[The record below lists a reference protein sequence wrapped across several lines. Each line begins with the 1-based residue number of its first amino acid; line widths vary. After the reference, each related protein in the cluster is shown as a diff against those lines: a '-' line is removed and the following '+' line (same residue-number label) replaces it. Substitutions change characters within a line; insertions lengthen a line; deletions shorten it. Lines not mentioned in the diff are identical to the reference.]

1 MNKTNIRQLKRN
13 LHGVSVVIGALML
26 TLIVVTAAASFAI
39 FTAQKQEE
47 LQEQEWQQLLREQE
61 ELEIIGIDN
70 LNYDFS
76 TEKLSDVSFV
86 ITSVHQRNSK
96 LPSIMINDI
105 PVKQFHVDRQVEN
118 DEGWI
123 FSWGSYHLNLFVAN
137 TSSNE
142 SYLFVDANF
151 NRRYDKNEDF
161 IYDPD
166 FDENG
171 TKKTDL
177 NPSSND
183 YVYLYAKD
191 QDGEAYLFRDLDK
204 DSVFT
209 DQADDIVNNHDNKSD
224 STPGMTLY
232 ELPDNV
238 RFYDNNSDGEY
249 NAGDELII
257 SDNMTY
263 NESEN
268 DIVVNFGDDDY
279 LDVTNDSKLVNITG
293 IYYFTDIDESGN
305 LSAGD
310 EIVQNI
316 GGSGTYSDQ
325 ADAVDS
331 FYMPNQANPLDL
343 QKGSVYPT
351 NDDFEIQSME
361 RIRIT
366 IDDVEDTIFL
376 PSNQEM
382 ISIGNP
388 IDFSIQTT
396 LTNTFDRIF
405 LPPTANI
412 DVREESESF
421 VLDGTDSFSQN
432 DSSIVEW
439 EWNLT
444 NMNTNPPNSLPL
456 KYGKRVNA
464 NRVLVDH
471 DGVYNETYTTV
482 EWNISLTV
490 TNNHGMIGKTNFT
503 HFQDF
508 KSLMT
513 QKEDLE
519 IIDFRVDYNNSNEK
533 IKWINFSI
541 KNNFEFGSNI
551 TKLMIN
557 DMDCSDNIPSSW
569 NPIESFDTS
578 SLVTVSLDESEQVDM
593 EQPLT
598 IKFKTALGNTF
609 EKTFYPP
616 NPIATLSMQPSYNGQ
631 SYEDS
636 IKLDATD
643 SQAITENSYLVNYSW
658 NVNYTFYYININ
670 DDDDDSYDISDDYR
684 IQSISELNWKRS
696 WDENHSGSG
705 KNVSFLWD
713 DLNVNG
719 SCDSNEVKKVINGTF
734 KDMSNINISGNYTLK
749 SGFDNDNFKGSL
761 TVLSPIISYN
771 VNKIILN
778 IKDNHGMK
786 SSKQVYP

>member
-1 MNKTNIRQLKRN
+1 MKMNTLRQFRKDV
-13 LHGVSVVIGALML
+13 HGVSVVIGALML
-26 TLIVVTAAASFAI
+26 TLIVVTAAVSFAI

-47 LQEQEWQQLLREQE
+47 LQKAEFAKLLREQE
-61 ELEIIGIDN
+61 ELGIIGLDD
-70 LNYDFS
+70 LQYDS
-76 TEKLSDVSFV
+76 SEDKLSDVCFV
-86 ITSVHQRNSK
+86 VTNLHQRNSK

-105 PVKQFHVDRQVEN
+105 PVKQFHVDRQVDY

-151 NRRYDKNEDF
+151 NRRYDENEDF

-191 QDGEAYLFRDLDK
+191 QDGEAYLFRDLDQ

-209 DQADDIVNNHDNKSD
+209 DQADDIVNNHDGND
-224 STPGMTLY
+224 NSTPGMILY
-232 ELPDNV
+232 ELPDDVKFN
-238 RFYDNNSDGEY
+238 DNNSNGIYD
-249 NAGDELII
+249 AGDELVWDEN
-257 SDNMTY
+257 DNDEY
-263 NESEN
+263 NES
-268 DIVVNFGDDDY
+268 DGDWVINFGNDDVNDT
-279 LDVTNDSKLVNITG
+279 DTNVIDNDTLESDFGGIFYYCDSNEDGV
-293 IYYFTDIDESGN
+293 
-305 LSAGD
+305 LSIGD
-310 EIVQNI
+310 EIVQDI
-316 GGSGTYSDQ
+316 GGSGTYSNQSDV
-325 ADAVDS
+325 VDS
-331 FYMPNQANPLDL
+331 FYLPNPQANPLDL

-351 NDDFEIQSME
+351 SDDFEIQSME
-361 RIRIT
+361 RVRIT
-366 IDDVEDTIFL
+366 INDVETNIFL
-376 PSNQEM
+376 PLNQEM
-382 ISIGNP
+382 ISIGDP
-388 IDFSIQTT
+388 LDFSIQTT
-396 LTNTFDRIF
+396 LTNTFDRVF
-405 LPPTANI
+405 LPPTANFDI
-412 DVREESESF
+412 REESGSF

-464 NRVLVDH
+464 NRVLVDR
-471 DGVYNETYTTV
+471 DGVYNETDTTV

-490 TNNHGMIGKTNFT
+490 TNNYGMIGKSNFT

-519 IIDFRVDYNNSNEK
+519 IVDFRVNYKTSNEK

-557 DMDCSDNIPSSW
+557 SIDCNDEIEQSW

-578 SLVTVSLDESEQVDM
+578 SLVNVSLDESEQVDM
-593 EQPLT
+593 EQPLI

-609 EKTFYPP
+609 EKTYYPP
-616 NPIATLSMQPSYNGQ
+616 NAVLRIQTESFPTGRNDYYILDGSLSDHPGDGY
-631 SYEDS
+631 
-636 IKLDATD
+636 I
-643 SQAITENSYLVNYSW
+643 VSW
-658 NVNYTFYYININ
+658 NWNVTNITGSEYLSPEPVGRNTMISNSSFINATEDYEYRVNLT
-670 DDDDDSYDISDDYR
+670 
-684 IQSISELNWKRS
+684 
-696 WDENHSGSG
+696 
-705 KNVSFLWD
+705 
-713 DLNVNG
+713 
-719 SCDSNEVKKVINGTF
+719 VI
-734 KDMSNINISGNYTLK
+734 
-749 SGFDNDNFKGSL
+749 DNFNMIG
-761 TVLSPIISYN
+761 
-771 VNKIILN
+771 
-778 IKDNHGMK
+778 K
-786 SSKQVYP
+786 SSFIFKP